1 MQNHETAVPPAA
13 MNLAGIDL
21 LRFASALAVLFWHYQ
36 HFSFV
41 GAAPFQ
47 FDHREEPF
55 YSALSLF
62 YHYGKFGVQV
72 FWSIS
77 GFIFFWKYGEAVVA
91 GRIGAG
97 RFALLR
103 FSRLYPLHL
112 LTLLLVALGQALFRA
127 SHPAYFVYQDNS
139 LPSFFL
145 QLGVIGH
152 WFYPLLSSASF
163 NGPIWSVSLELLA
176 YLLFFVLGRRI
187 GLGASATLATV
198 ALAGAGFYATGLPAF
213 ECLLY
218 FYLGGVVWLAARRAA
233 LWSRRRRQIV
243 NGALALLFLGACAAM
258 RPGWVAADH
267 AVVALVPLLV
277 YVFLQGVQPL
287 HRGVRR
293 CFNELGNLTY
303 ASYLLHFPLQLYIA
317 LACGWLGREVPWRSP
332 WLFLGFVTATLVLSY
347 VCYHHLERPLQDW
360 IRRRWGV
367 PAGVPARLGG
377 NAAPV

>member
-1 MQNHETAVPPAA
+1 

-41 GAAPFQ
+41 GAVPFE
-47 FDHREEPF
+47 FDNRDEPF
-55 YSALSLF
+55 YAALSMF

-77 GFIFFWKYGEAVVA
+77 GFIFFWKYGAAVAA
-91 GRIGAG
+91 GHVKAG

-112 LTLLLVALGQALFRA
+112 LTLLLVALGQTLFRA
-127 SHPAYFVYQDNS
+127 SNPAYFVYQDNS

-152 WFYPLLSSASF
+152 WFYPLLNSASF
-163 NGPIWSVSLELLA
+163 NGPIWSVSVELLA

-187 GLGASATLATV
+187 GVGAGATLATA
-198 ALAGAGFYATGLPAF
+198 ALAGMAYAATSLPAF

-218 FYLGGVVWLAARRAA
+218 FYLGGVVWLAATRAA
-233 LWSRRRRQIV
+233 LWRRRRRRIV
-243 NGALALLFLGACAAM
+243 NGALLLLLLAACAAV
-258 RPGWVAADH
+258 RLRWVAADH
-267 AVVALVPLLV
+267 VAVPLVPLLV
-277 YVFLQGVQPL
+277 YVFMHTVQPAGARIR
-287 HRGVRR
+287 HV
-293 CFNELGNLTY
+293 FAELGNLTY

-317 LACGWLGREVPWRSP
+317 LMYGWMGRAVPWRSP
-332 WLFLGFVTATLVLSY
+332 WLFLGFVSVTMLLSY
-347 VCYHHLERPLQDW
+347 WCYRHVERPLQGW
-360 IRRRWGV
+360 IRRGWAA
-367 PAGVPARLGG
+367 PAPGAS
-377 NAAPV
+377 AAPV

>member
-1 MQNHETAVPPAA
+1 MHAHDTAPPPAA

-41 GAAPFQ
+41 GAVPFE
-47 FDHREEPF
+47 FDNREEPF
-55 YSALSLF
+55 YGALSMF

-77 GFIFFWKYGEAVVA
+77 GFIFFWKYGEAIAA
-91 GRIGAG
+91 GRIQAG

-112 LTLLLVALGQALFRA
+112 LTLLLVALGQLLFRA

-139 LPSFFL
+139 LASFFL

-152 WFYPLLSSASF
+152 WFYPLLSSVSF
-163 NGPIWSVSLELLA
+163 NGPIWSVALELLA
-176 YLLFFVLGRRI
+176 YLLFFLLSRRI
-187 GLGASATLATV
+187 GVGARATLATV
-198 ALAGAGFYATGLPAF
+198 ALLALGHYGTGLPAF
-213 ECLLY
+213 ECLLF

-243 NGALALLFLGACAAM
+243 NGAVALLFLATCAAV
-258 RPGWVAADH
+258 RLRLVWADH
-267 AVVALVPLLV
+267 VVVPMVPLLV
-277 YVFLQGVQPL
+277 YVFLQGVQPVSARL
-287 HRGVRR
+287 RR
-293 CFNELGNLTY
+293 VFGELGNLTY

-332 WLFLGFVTATLVLSY
+332 WLFIGFVTATMLLSY
-347 VCYHHLERPLQDW
+347 WCYRHVERPLQDW
-360 IRRRWGV
+360 IRGRWGA
-367 PAGVPARLGG
+367 PAGLTKPLGG
-377 NAAPV
+377 SAAPV